1 MLPGTFAFAI
11 CSLADSSFAAS
22 TITRKSGDE
31 NKVGSPAHLG
41 VSVAD

>member
-22 TITRKSGDE
+22 TVAGKSADE
-31 NKVGSPAHLG
+31 NKVRSPPMLG
-41 VSVAD
+41 YC